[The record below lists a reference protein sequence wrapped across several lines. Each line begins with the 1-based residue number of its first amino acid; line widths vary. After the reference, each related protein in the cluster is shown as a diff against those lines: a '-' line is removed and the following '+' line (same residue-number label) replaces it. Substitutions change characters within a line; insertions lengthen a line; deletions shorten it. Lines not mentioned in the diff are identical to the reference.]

1 MTCSV
6 CPPRAGRPSG
16 PQRSSTDRAR
26 AGDGYTL
33 ALSSRDMAPRP
44 PRGAREH
51 PAHRGVARGYTR
63 PPPVPTQPP
72 SRGRDESIR
81 HFLFQS
87 LRLQAALSREHPA
100 LGLEP
105 AAGIGPVG
113 SGAPRNAGRPG
124 AAPLPTQSFPR
135 PSPLAQSP
143 RRSPGDPEGGP
154 VAHWR
159 ALPGPAPAQGAR
171 LPALESPPQS
181 PGLCSPATDKPCPCP
196 WWGPVHPEGPPATSP
211 GSTRG
216 AWAACL
222 SAGPR
227 AWVHPLQVQR
237 WDSRGGAECARAP
250 ALSSLRAPL
259 LPRRLL
265 LSQQEEWAMPGWTS
279 LGPSQLLRGGQ
290 AGHDPLGC

>member
-1 MTCSV
+1 
-6 CPPRAGRPSG
+6 
-16 PQRSSTDRAR
+16 
-26 AGDGYTL
+26 
-33 ALSSRDMAPRP
+33 MAPGNTRP
-44 PRGAREH
+44 TSSVPRGGL
-51 PAHRGVARGYTR
+51 GVRTAPTR
-63 PPPVPTQPP
+63 LP

-81 HFLFQS
+81 RFSFQS
-87 LRLQAALSREHPA
+87 LRLQAAVSCEHPA

-105 AAGIGPVG
+105 AAGTGPVG

-143 RRSPGDPEGGP
+143 RRPPGDPEGGP

-171 LPALESPPQS
+171 LPALESPLQN
-181 PGLCSPATDKPCPCP
+181 PGLCSPATDKPPARGG
-196 WWGPVHPEGPPATSP
+196 GP
-211 GSTRG
+211 STRRG
-216 AWAACL
+216 HR
-222 SAGPR
+222 P
-227 AWVHPLQVQR
+227 PLQAARGGPGLRVCQLVLGHGCTPCR
-237 WDSRGGAECARAP
+237 FRGGTHVGGAECARAP

-259 LPRRLL
+259 LPRRLQ